1 MGVSIRNAILSLP
14 SSLFS
19 LLSPSLPPTL
29 PYPLH
34 TSAPSPA
41 PPPPRPTRCPS
52 ALPSHSLLPSPPV
65 CDVMDCPRSRW
76 CSHPCH
82 PPRWT
87 QWHVEEMHKR
97 SMCWACYLTV
107 LTGLIG
113 IFLCSGALTKF
124 QILMRYYNDPVS
136 GCARVQDPDSCLS
149 SSTSSGSSRLMQ
161 ALAMDN
167 AMALA
172 AMPCILGILG
182 GFCPVLYAMV
192 LARSRVIRADAMD
205 RDVAIAGGC
214 KRNKDLTGPQPVLR
228 GPPPNLAMLNPVI
241 ERNTS
246 TSSGEYSPNSTLGR
260 AARARQM
267 VRRHIGGGGCLECE
281 AFVSVRRA
289 RRRIAS
295 AMGAEGGTSD
305 CDVRLGRR
313 LYSSSFSSGEDT

>member
-1 MGVSIRNAILSLP
+1 
-14 SSLFS
+14 
-19 LLSPSLPPTL
+19 
-29 PYPLH
+29 
-34 TSAPSPA
+34 
-41 PPPPRPTRCPS
+41 
-52 ALPSHSLLPSPPV
+52 
-65 CDVMDCPRSRW
+65 
-76 CSHPCH
+76 
-82 PPRWT
+82 
-87 QWHVEEMHKR
+87 MHKR

-182 GFCPVLYAMV
+182 SFCPVLYAMV

-205 RDVAIAGGC
+205 RDLGNSRRLH
-214 KRNKDLTGPQPVLR
+214 KRNKDLTGPQPVLQ

-246 TSSGEYSPNSTLGR
+246 TSSGEYSPNYHAGPS
-260 AARARQM
+260 
-267 VRRHIGGGGCLECE
+267 
-281 AFVSVRRA
+281 
-289 RRRIAS
+289 
-295 AMGAEGGTSD
+295 GTSAPD
-305 CDVRLGRR
+305 GAPGTSAVGGAASRV
-313 LYSSSFSSGEDT
+313 